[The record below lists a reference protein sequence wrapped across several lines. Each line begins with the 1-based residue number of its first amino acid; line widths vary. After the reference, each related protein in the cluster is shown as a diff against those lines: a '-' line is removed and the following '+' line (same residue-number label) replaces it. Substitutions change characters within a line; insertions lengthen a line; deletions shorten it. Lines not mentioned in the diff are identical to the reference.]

1 MIGFDCSGMLEEAA
15 DAAACVIVS
24 QAGKTDE
31 FYSIGSCVVWV
42 HQRAHSIAIGFDARS
57 AAVVACLIC
66 LVGLFGLL
74 SSLVAATHR
83 SAVATRK
90 D

>member
-1 MIGFDCSGMLEEAA
+1 MLGEAV
-15 DAAACVIVS
+15 DAAACVVVS

-42 HQRAHSIAIGFDARS
+42 RQRAHSIAIGFDARS
-57 AAVVACLIC
+57 AAAVVCLIC

-74 SSLVAATHR
+74 SSLVAAAHR
-83 SAVATRK
+83 SAVATK
-90 D
+90 TD